1 VQTDKLEKVVSL
13 RLGRDITVQGAVA
26 ISGAAIASAM
36 GRNSGW
42 YDVFLAASG
51 VRLGAWLPNPSFLA
65 QMRAARNEK
74 GVVDDWTLP
83 GLPRV
88 RRMTY
93 LLREVLN
100 LHSDCDRLLLISDG
114 GHYENLGLVEA
125 LRRRCT
131 TIYLADGGGDR
142 PPTAQGLVEAID
154 LAYAELGVVIELDDP
169 LASEPG
175 GGDPLR
181 PEAPLQAL
189 NAALSRTPVITGT
202 IRYPEAAGLKDR
214 NVGRLY
220 VARSALWPTMPYSLL
235 SYAARHPEF
244 PRDSTGDQWFDDGQF
259 SAYLNLGRAMGDEL
273 VKAVDADARRPDGAS
288 PAATATAA
296 PGDPDVLA
304 QFSGARLVTAAHEK
318 PTGKQ

>member
-1 VQTDKLEKVVSL
+1 L
-13 RLGRDITVQGAVA
+13 RRDITVQGAVA

-65 QMRAARNEK
+65 QMRAARNED

-93 LLREVLN
+93 LLREVFH

-154 LAYAELGVVIELDDP
+154 LAYAELGVVIELDHP
-169 LASEPG
+169 LDSEPG

-181 PEAPLQAL
+181 PEAPLQTL

-202 IRYPEAAGLKDR
+202 ITYPEAAGLPKDR

-220 VARSALWPTMPYSLL
+220 VSRSTLWREMPYSLL
-235 SYAARHPEF
+235 SYAARHREF
-244 PRDSTGDQWFDDGQF
+244 PRDSTGDQWFDNGQF
-259 SAYLNLGRAMGDEL
+259 SAYTNLGRAMGDEL
-273 VKAVDADARRPDGAS
+273 AKAVHADARRRNAPADGRS
-288 PAATATAA
+288 HSRPSVVMPA
-296 PGDPDVLA
+296 P
-304 QFSGARLVTAAHEK
+304 
-318 PTGKQ
+318 